1 MKKFLI
7 IDGLN
12 LVRRI
17 YAAIADETDM
27 ESLKE
32 RVSLAC
38 TKLLRGH
45 QPTHVAIVWDGD
57 EISWRKQL
65 YPDYKK
71 GRKPMPESLS
81 EGLLAL
87 QTHLTTLGIGSI
99 YAAAEADDVIAT
111 LAIKTANAGGDAII
125 VSTDKGFSQLNHP
138 HIQQWDHFNQQY
150 LNIAELEHKLGVS
163 RHQFL
168 DFIALAGDSGNKIP
182 GIAGIGP
189 KSAAELLRNFRTLAA
204 LFSSLPNLGAK
215 QAKKLAEGRDMARLS
230 YKLAQLQ
237 TNLPLNINL
246 KDFRVGNTMP
256 SAKDNHSSNTPEHSK
271 IQY

>member
-1 MKKFLI
+1 MNKFLI

-17 YAAIADETDM
+17 YAAIPDENDM

-32 RVSLAC
+32 RVTLAC
-38 TKLLRGH
+38 TKLLRVH
-45 QPTHVAIVWDGD
+45 HPSHIAIVWDGD

-71 GRKPMPESLS
+71 GRKPMPEPLAQ
-81 EGLLAL
+81 GLRAL
-87 QTHLTTLGIGSI
+87 QEHLATLNIASI

-111 LAIKTANAGGDAII
+111 LAVKTAKAQGEAII

-138 HIQQWDHFNQQY
+138 RITQWDHFNQQY
-150 LNIAELEHKLGVS
+150 LDIAALEQKLGVDRS
-163 RHQFL
+163 QFL
-168 DFIALAGDSGNKIP
+168 DLMALAGDSGNKIP

-189 KSAAELLRNFRTLAA
+189 KSAAELLKTFRTLST

-215 QAKKLAEGRDMARLS
+215 QAKKLAEGKEMARLS

-237 TNLPLNINL
+237 TDLPLNINL
-246 KDFRVGNTMP
+246 KDFRASGAHP
-256 SAKDNHSSNTPEHSK
+256 APDRE
-271 IQY
+271 Q